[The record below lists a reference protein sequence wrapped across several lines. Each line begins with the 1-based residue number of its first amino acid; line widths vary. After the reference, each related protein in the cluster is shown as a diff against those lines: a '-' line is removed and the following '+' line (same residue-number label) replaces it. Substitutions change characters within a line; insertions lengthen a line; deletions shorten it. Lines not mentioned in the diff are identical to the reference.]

1 MQLKVL
7 YFAKIRELVGT
18 AVETLELHDAA
29 WTVGSLRAHLC
40 ARGGAWA
47 ESLAAGKGARA
58 AVNQSMVGD
67 DAAIPANA
75 EVAFFPPVTG
85 G

>member
-1 MQLKVL
+1 MQVKIL
-7 YFAKIRELVGT
+7 YFAKIRESLGT
-18 AVETLELHDAA
+18 PVETVELRDDS

-40 ARGGAWA
+40 MRGGAWA
-47 ESLAAGKGARA
+47 ESLAAGKGSRA

-67 DAAIPANA
+67 DAAVPAGA